1 MSYSFFAQYYDELTS
16 NVEYPRRA
24 EYLLKLME
32 RLGHVPGLTLDL
44 ACGTGAPFPDFSSQ
58 GLSGPSPFY
67 IPTTED

>member
-32 RLGHVPGLTLDL
+32 RLRHGLPDV
-44 ACGTGAPFPDFSSQ
+44 GA
-58 GLSGPSPFY
+58 LPSRGGY
-67 IPTTED
+67 LWH